1 MRAANFCKAKKLSS
15 KYWSIMSEQNLP
27 REERTAYLVNALTNN
42 QYREID
48 QIKERLMKLDS
59 DECLDG
65 GQNLNLDQRNNK
77 YLELMRTNI
86 QMVQKLPSK

>member
-1 MRAANFCKAKKLSS
+1 
-15 KYWSIMSEQNLP
+15 MSEQNLP

-65 GQNLNLDQRNNK
+65 GQNLNSNDK
-77 YLELMRTNI
+77 CVGPEE
-86 QMVQKLPSK
+86 